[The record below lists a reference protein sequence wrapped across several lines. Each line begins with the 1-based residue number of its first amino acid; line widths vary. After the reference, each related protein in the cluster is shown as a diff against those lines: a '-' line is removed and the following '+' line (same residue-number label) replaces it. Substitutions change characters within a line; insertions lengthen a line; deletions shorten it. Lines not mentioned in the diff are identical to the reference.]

1 MQLMKTVVPVFFV
14 GGVALI
20 GQYVLGYSW
29 QDCAIFG
36 LGIAAV
42 LLASE
47 NNDLKHEISFLRD
60 RVESLEDKVGHQW
73 N

>member
-1 MQLMKTVVPVFFV
+1 MNTSSLA
-14 GGVALI
+14 GLGAVALLAI
-20 GQYVLGYSW
+20 GHFAFGYAW
-29 QDCAIFG
+29 QDCWIVG
-36 LGIAAV
+36 LGLAV
-42 LLASE
+42 MVLASE